1 MRYMGGKTRIAA
13 PIAKIISTAGGDTFV
28 SLFCGAC
35 SVESKLTGFNRIILN
50 DKHKYLIAML
60 RGVQAGY
67 ELPDKVTEQQYKEI
81 RADKDRDPV
90 LTGFAGFVCSFGGK
104 FFGGYARDKKYGRNY
119 AEVGKRGLLKTMSTL
134 QKAEILCKDY
144 RDVPI
149 PSGAVIYADPPYKDA
164 TPYGSDKFNYED
176 FWAYMRLLSE
186 KGHKVYISEQNAP
199 PDFICVWQKP
209 IRRTIDVNKNNNF
222 LITEKLFTKGF

>member
-1 MRYMGGKTRIAA
+1 MKYMGGKAQIAA
-13 PIAKIISTAGGDTFV
+13 PIAKIISSGEGNTLV

-35 SVESKLTGFNRIILN
+35 SVESKVTGFDRIILN
-50 DKHKYLIAML
+50 DNHKYLISLL

-67 ELPDKVTEQQYKEI
+67 ELPSEITEEQYKVI
-81 RADKDRDPV
+81 RANKDRDPV
-90 LTGFAGFVCSFGGK
+90 LTGFAGFACSFGGK

-144 RDVPI
+144 RDVSI
-149 PSGAVIYADPPYKDA
+149 PSGAVIYADPPYQN
-164 TPYGSDKFNYED
+164 TTQYGEKFDSEA
-176 FWAYMRLLSE
+176 FWEYMRLLSE
-186 KGHKVYISEQNAP
+186 RGYKVYISEQNAP

-209 IRRTIDVNKNNNF
+209 IRRTIDVNKENNF